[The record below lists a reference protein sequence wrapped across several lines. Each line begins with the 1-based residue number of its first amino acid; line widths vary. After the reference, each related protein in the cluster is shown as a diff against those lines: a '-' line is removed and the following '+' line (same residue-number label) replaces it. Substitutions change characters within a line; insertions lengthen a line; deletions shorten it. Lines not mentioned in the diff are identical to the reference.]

1 MYDNLGLHWASS
13 VPAFLALA
21 CLPFPFVLYKYG
33 AAIRKRCV
41 YASEVER
48 IMSELRAQAAEH
60 QEETQ
65 ESRSAGSLSSTGDDA
80 DVDVEKTAQPRFE
93 PIRTRIRSHS
103 GATDRQRLSLTKT
116 RSRSGS
122 VAEAAAYQASPYDID
137 RVMTGTSVR
146 GLEELRKTRS
156 RTAE

>member
-48 IMSELRAQAAEH
+48 IMSELHAQAAER
-60 QEETQ
+60 QDETQ
-65 ESRSAGSLSSTGDDA
+65 ESGSACSLSTGDDA

-103 GATDRQRLSLTKT
+103 GATDGRRLSLTKT

-137 RVMTGTSVR
+137 RVMTGTSMR

-156 RTAE
+156 RTTE